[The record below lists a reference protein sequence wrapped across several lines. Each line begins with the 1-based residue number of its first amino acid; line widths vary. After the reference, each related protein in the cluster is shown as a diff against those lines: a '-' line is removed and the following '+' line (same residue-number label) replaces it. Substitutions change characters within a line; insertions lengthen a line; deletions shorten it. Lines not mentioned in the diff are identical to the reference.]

1 MSHEWDSGFMTRLPS
16 WHHKEN
22 AVLKESPRSWP
33 EARKAAGLEWDV
45 STDQVYRRRMV
56 TSAHVHTFSCP
67 VDCDKVDGLYEKFTP
82 IEGYQELSRDDTD
95 TNLAVQP
102 TSYAVIRNEQF
113 GYLID
118 ALLGLEGDEFVDFEA
133 LMSLYGGRSIVALV
147 TFPSPLVMPWDPSN
161 TYTYCGFASRHDG
174 QGGLRGIPTNV
185 RIQCANTFNQAELTD
200 GKRVGFTIRHTA
212 NWKERVA
219 EIRKDLV
226 VARGQSQ
233 QWIDFTEKLATWNVN
248 ARRRE
253 AYLKRFLPI
262 SDDMSERQRDNTLLN
277 REKIRDLL
285 AGPSCAGIGDNGYGL
300 LMASTEWNDHF
311 RPHRSIDSYVSRQ
324 LMRKEPNKAKAALV
338 LADMAGV
345 K

>member
-16 WHHKEN
+16 WHRKEN

-33 EARKAAGLEWDV
+33 LARKEAGLEWEVGTEPVFVIDDV
-45 STDQVYRRRMV
+45 GEQDLFESYRLKGWQ
-56 TSAHVHTFSCP
+56 AI
-67 VDCDKVDGLYEKFTP
+67 Y
-82 IEGYQELSRDDTD
+82 RDDFTMTEPD
-95 TNLAVQP
+95 KRYLAVQP
-102 TSYAVIRNEQF
+102 TSYQVIKNADF

-118 ALLGLEGDEFVDFEA
+118 ALLGLEGEEYVDFEA

-147 TFPSPLVMPWDPSN
+147 TFPQPLVMPWDPSN
-161 TYTYCGFASRHDG
+161 TYTYCAFASRHDG

-185 RIQCANTFNQAELTD
+185 RVQCANTFNQAELTD
-200 GKRVGFTIRHTA
+200 GKRVGFTIRHTT
-212 NWKERVA
+212 NWKERIA
-219 EIRKDLV
+219 EIRRDLT

-233 QWIDFTEKLATWNVN
+233 QWVDFTEQLAKWQVN
-248 ARRRE
+248 NRRRE

-262 SDDMSERQRDNTLLN
+262 SDDMGERQRDNVMLN

-285 AGPSCAGIGDNGYGL
+285 NSPSCAGIADNGYGL
-300 LMASTEWNDHF
+300 LMASTEWNDH
-311 RPHRSIDSYVSRQ
+311 HRTVRSVDSHVSRQ
-324 LMRKEPNKAKAALV
+324 LLRKEPNKAKAALV